1 MPSKPL
7 KPARASTTKAAASKP
22 ARVSATKAAA
32 SKPARVSATKAAAAK
47 PTRAKV
53 TKAISAK
60 PAKVGTVKAVVVGNL
75 PSVTV
80 RDAKAFLALV
90 RTQFVADPN
99 VFVALHSYLYMRRI
113 FGPQGERALAS
124 ALLSL
129 LSLTEPPSA
138 RDAAGLLALVLADP
152 TPPTPK
158 DLHPKEPFST
168 QHLVGFTKSIFAQID
183 AARTPVGATA
193 GSTTD

>member
-1 MPSKPL
+1 
-7 KPARASTTKAAASKP
+7 
-22 ARVSATKAAA
+22 
-32 SKPARVSATKAAAAK
+32 
-47 PTRAKV
+47 
-53 TKAISAK
+53 
-60 PAKVGTVKAVVVGNL
+60 VKAVVVGNL

>member
-7 KPARASTTKAAASKP
+7 KPARAST
-22 ARVSATKAAA
+22 TKAAA